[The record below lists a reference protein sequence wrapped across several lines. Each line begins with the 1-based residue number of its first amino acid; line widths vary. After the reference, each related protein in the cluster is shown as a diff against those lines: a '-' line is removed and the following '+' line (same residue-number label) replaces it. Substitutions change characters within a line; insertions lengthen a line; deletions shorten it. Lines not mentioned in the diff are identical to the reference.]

1 MGILHTA
8 PPGAGETAVLYQ
20 WLADHRGRCNVF
32 DAHLFAC
39 ILARRWSAEPGSL
52 GLTGAALSR
61 LLDKYFPGA
70 LNAGVPV
77 ADSSPAP
84 LPPLLRDE
92 VVDIAAVLLAHRSL
106 GVEEEEWLAAII
118 ARAALDEEALW
129 QDLGLAGPRHLAAL
143 MERHFEPL
151 AVLNPAGTQWK
162 SFFYRF
168 LCARDGLI
176 PCGAPVCRDCGA
188 EAVCFGAAE

>member
-8 PPGAGETAVLYQ
+8 PPGAGETATLYQ
-20 WLADHRGRCNVF
+20 WLADHQGRCNVF
-32 DAHLFAC
+32 DAHLFTC
-39 ILARRWSAEPGSL
+39 ILSHRWSVKAGCL
-52 GLTGAALSR
+52 GLPDVALSR
-61 LLDKYFPGA
+61 LLNRYFPGMLA
-70 LNAGVPV
+70 KGTPV
-77 ADSSPAP
+77 ADVSPAP

-92 VVDIAAVLLAHRSL
+92 MEDIAALLLAHRSV
-106 GVEEEEWLAAII
+106 GVEEEEWLATII
-118 ARAALDEEALW
+118 ARAALDGGALW

-151 AVLNPAGTQWK
+151 TALNPAGTQWK
-162 SFFYRF
+162 TFFYRY